1 MNRKTPELKDT
12 YIVVRP
18 IREKKQPLG
27 TYYYLLFKH
36 MLDEHGLVL
45 TDSELNEIAR
55 KVSECK

>member
-1 MNRKTPELKDT
+1 MNRKTPALKDT

-18 IREKKQPLG
+18 VCDEQQPTG
-27 TYYYLLFKH
+27 TYYYQLFKH

-55 KVSECK
+55 KVSECR